1 MMASLTA
8 FSRRSVQLLLV
19 IFLGLGALP
28 AVSGGLSPKDQKQ
41 IIDVVQ
47 GQLNAFAKD
56 DAAKAFSY
64 AAPNIKRLLGSAEN
78 FLEMVRS
85 QYEVLYRPAST
96 IFMQPVGEGREAV
109 LKVQMTDEDGDD
121 WIATYTLERQ
131 KDKAWRITGCAV
143 REATGTRV

>member
-1 MMASLTA
+1 MMASLTG
-8 FSRRSVQLLLV
+8 FSRRAVQLFIV
-19 IFLGLGALP
+19 AFLGLAALP
-28 AVSGGLSPKDQKQ
+28 AVSAGLSPKDQKQ

-85 QYEVLYRPAST
+85 QYEVVYRPAST
-96 IFMQPVGEGREAV
+96 IFMQPVGEGREAM

>member
-8 FSRRSVQLLLV
+8 FSRRAIQLFIV
-19 IFLGLGALP
+19 AFLGLAALP
-28 AVSGGLSPKDQKQ
+28 AMSAGLSPKDQKQ

-85 QYEVLYRPAST
+85 QYEVVYRPAST
-96 IFMQPVGEGREAV
+96 IFMQPVGEGGEAM

>member
-1 MMASLTA
+1 MMASLTG
-8 FSRRSVQLLLV
+8 FSRRAVQLFIV
-19 IFLGLGALP
+19 AFLGLAAFP
-28 AVSGGLSPKDQKQ
+28 AVSAGLSPKDQKQ

-85 QYEVLYRPAST
+85 QYEVVYRPAST
-96 IFMQPVGEGREAV
+96 IFMQPVGEGREAM

>member
-1 MMASLTA
+1 MMASLTG
-8 FSRRSVQLLLV
+8 FSRRAVQLFIV
-19 IFLGLGALP
+19 AFLGLGALP
-28 AVSGGLSPKDQKQ
+28 AASAGLSPKDQMQ

-85 QYEVLYRPAST
+85 QYEVVYRPAST
-96 IFMQPVGEGREAV
+96 IFMQPVGEGGEAM

-121 WIATYTLERQ
+121 WIATYTLQRQ

>member
-1 MMASLTA
+1 MMASLTG
-8 FSRRSVQLLLV
+8 FSRRSVQLFIVAL
-19 IFLGLGALP
+19 LGLGALP
-28 AVSGGLSPKDQKQ
+28 AASAGLSPKEQKQ
-41 IIDVVQ
+41 IIEVVQ

-56 DAAKAFSY
+56 DAIKAFSY

-85 QYEVLYRPAST
+85 QYEVVYRPAST
-96 IFMQPVGEGREAV
+96 IFMQPVGEGGEAM

-121 WIATYTLERQ
+121 WIATYTLQRQ